1 MFFKTDNAY
10 IEQPKPNDMMKA
22 AFCMILVAGLST
34 ACSDKQISTAE
45 LESIVKKNNTRLGHY
60 FMTANADSLALFYGA
75 DATLCPNG
83 DDFVKG
89 RDNIRQ
95 YWKED
100 MKTSKTLSM
109 ETETISIAGTAEV
122 IYETGRTHLKIFYND
137 STFNTSVKYCNV
149 WRQQPDGTYRLEV
162 DIWNRD
168 KRE

>member
-1 MFFKTDNAY
+1 
-10 IEQPKPNDMMKA
+10 MKA
-22 AFCMILVAGLST
+22 FFCIALIAGICT
-34 ACSDKQISTAE
+34 ACSHKEISAAE
-45 LESIVKKNNTRLGHY
+45 LESIVKKNNAQLGHY
-60 FMTANADSLALFYGA
+60 FMTANADSLALFYGT

-109 ETETISIAGTAEV
+109 ETETISIAGTPEV
-122 IYETGRTHLKIFYND
+122 IYETGRTHLKILYND
-137 STFNTSVKYCNV
+137 STFTTSVKYCNV
-149 WRQQPDGTYRLEV
+149 WRHQPDGTYRLAV

-168 KRE
+168 KSR